1 MKKTL
6 LTTTLLSALFLLSTT
21 TQAAEYVIDSKGA
34 HASVNFKIQHLGYS
48 WLTGRF
54 DKLEGTFNY
63 DANNIEKSSIEMKVD
78 VSSINSNHAERDKH
92 LRSDDF
98 LHTDKFP
105 EATFKSTNV
114 TKIEDGKFAVNGLFT
129 LHGISKDVNLI
140 VEKIGEGK
148 DPWGGERA
156 GFSGKLKILLSDFG
170 IDSSKLGD
178 ASSFVELDIHLE
190 GIKK

>member
-6 LTTTLLSALFLLSTT
+6 LVTLLSTFILTSNITH
-21 TQAAEYVIDSKGA
+21 AAEYVVDSKGA

-54 DKLEGTFNY
+54 DTLEGTFNY
-63 DANNIEKSSIEMKVD
+63 DPKNIDKSTIEMKVD

-98 LHTDKFP
+98 LNTDKFN
-105 EATFKSTNV
+105 EATFKSMSVKDLENNQLSV
-114 TKIEDGKFAVNGLFT
+114 TGLLT
-129 LHGISKDVNLI
+129 LHGVSKPIVIL

-148 DPWGGERA
+148 DPWGGERV
-156 GFSGKLKILLSDFG
+156 GFSGKARLTLADFG
-170 IDSSKLGD
+170 IDSSKLGE

>member
-6 LTTTLLSALFLLSTT
+6 LVTLLSTFILTSNI
-21 TQAAEYVIDSKGA
+21 TQAAEYIIDSKGA

-63 DANNIEKSSIEMKVD
+63 DSKNIEKSSIEMKVD

-98 LHTDKFP
+98 LNTDKFP
-105 EATFKSTNV
+105 EATFKS
-114 TKIEDGKFAVNGLFT
+114 
-129 LHGISKDVNLI
+129 S
-140 VEKIGEGK
+140 
-148 DPWGGERA
+148 
-156 GFSGKLKILLSDFG
+156 FS
-170 IDSSKLGD
+170 
-178 ASSFVELDIHLE
+178 
-190 GIKK
+190 

>member
-6 LTTTLLSALFLLSTT
+6 LVTLLSTFILTSNI
-21 TQAAEYVIDSKGA
+21 TQASEYIIDSKGA

-63 DANNIEKSSIEMKVD
+63 DSQNIEKSSIDMKVD

-92 LRSDDF
+92 LRSNDF
-98 LHTDKFP
+98 LNTDKFP
-105 EATFKSTNV
+105 EATFKSTSV

-129 LHGISKDVNLI
+129 LHGISKEVNII

>member
-6 LTTTLLSALFLLSTT
+6 FATLLSTVLLTTTFA
-21 TQAAEYVIDSKGA
+21 QAAEYVVDSKGA
-34 HASVNFKIQHLGYS
+34 HASINFKIQHLGYS

-54 DKLEGTFNY
+54 DTLEGSFTY
-63 DANNIEKSSIEMKVD
+63 DPQNVEKSTIEMTVD

-98 LHTDKFP
+98 LSTDKFGT
-105 EATFKSTNV
+105 ATFKSMSVKPLGDNQLSV
-114 TKIEDGKFAVNGLFT
+114 TGLMT
-129 LHGISKDVNLI
+129 LHGVSKPIVIL

-148 DPWGGERA
+148 DPWGGERV
-156 GFSGKLKILLSDFG
+156 GFSGKARLTLAEFG
-170 IDSSKLGD
+170 IDTSKLGE

>member
-6 LTTTLLSALFLLSTT
+6 LFTLLSTFIFTSNI
-21 TQAAEYVIDSKGA
+21 TQAAEYIIDSKGA

-54 DKLEGTFNY
+54 DKLEGIFNY
-63 DANNIEKSSIEMKVD
+63 DSQNIEKSSIEMKVD

-92 LRSDDF
+92 LRSEDF
-98 LHTDKFP
+98 LNTDKFP

-114 TKIEDGKFAVNGLFT
+114 AKIEDGKFAVNGLFT
-129 LHGISKDVNLI
+129 LNGISKEVNII

>member
-6 LTTTLLSALFLLSTT
+6 LFTLLSTFILTSNI
-21 TQAAEYVIDSKGA
+21 TQAAEYVVDSKGA

-54 DKLEGTFNY
+54 DTLEGTFNY
-63 DANNIEKSSIEMKVD
+63 DPKNIDKSTIEMKVD

-98 LHTDKFP
+98 LNTDKFN
-105 EATFKSTNV
+105 EATFKSMSVKDLENNQLSV
-114 TKIEDGKFAVNGLFT
+114 TGLLT
-129 LHGISKDVNLI
+129 LHGVSKPIVIL

-148 DPWGGERA
+148 DPWGGERV
-156 GFSGKLKILLSDFG
+156 GFSGKARLTLADFG
-170 IDSSKLGD
+170 IDSSKLGE

>member
-6 LTTTLLSALFLLSTT
+6 LVTLLSTFILTSNI
-21 TQAAEYVIDSKGA
+21 TQAAEYVVDSKGA

-63 DANNIEKSSIEMKVD
+63 DPKNIDKSTIEMKVD

-98 LHTDKFP
+98 LNTDKFN
-105 EATFKSTNV
+105 EATFKSMSVKGLENNQLSV
-114 TKIEDGKFAVNGLFT
+114 TGLLT
-129 LHGISKDVNLI
+129 LHGVSKPIVIL

-148 DPWGGERA
+148 DPWGGERV
-156 GFSGKLKILLSDFG
+156 GFSGKARLTLADFG
-170 IDSSKLGD
+170 IDSSKLGE